1 MSKRIALAALLSVL
15 AAPGLATEGEQ
26 RKEATED
33 PSKKTTSKTVCVCTF
48 EGRPDPAQ
56 AHPCA
61 PVQREKT
68 ETRSNIDEHP
78 EDYQAG

>member
-1 MSKRIALAALLSVL
+1 VSKRIALAALLSVL
-15 AAPGLATEGEQ
+15 AAPGLASEG
-26 RKEATED
+26 
-33 PSKKTTSKTVCVCTF
+33 SKQQEVSRDASTKTTSKTVCVCTL
-48 EGRPDPAQ
+48 EGRPDPAR

>member
-1 MSKRIALAALLSVL
+1 VSKRIALAALLSVL
-15 AAPGLATEGEQ
+15 AAPGLASEGSKQ
-26 RKEATED
+26 QEASST
-33 PSKKTTSKTVCVCTF
+33 KTTSKTVCVCTL

-61 PVQREKT
+61 PVHREKT

>member
-15 AAPGLATEGEQ
+15 AAPGLATEGKQ
-26 RKEATED
+26 PKGASED
-33 PSKKTTSKTVCVCTF
+33 PSTKTSSKTVCVCTF
-48 EGRPDPAQ
+48 EGRPDPAK

-61 PVQREKT
+61 PVRSEKT

-78 EDYQAG
+78 EDYQ